1 MDLLINTLP
10 TDIQEKIHHLV
21 IKLRQPRTISTNLME
36 EVTTHAGLLFNI
48 LKKTQINQSMYI
60 HVRYTN
66 VSLLAYYL
74 VWILNDE
81 RFTFESNVTENV
93 ICLFNQDNEYIHNI
107 NFETFLIYSEIQVTK
122 MMVLIRKCWLLMCVK
137 KRLKAHRLLITGY

>member
-1 MDLLINTLP
+1 MDLLINMLP

-21 IKLRQPRTISTNLME
+21 IILRQPKTISTNLME
-36 EVTTHAGLLFNI
+36 DVTTHAGLLLNI

-66 VSLLAYYL
+66 VSLLAYCL

-81 RFTFESNVTENV
+81 RFTFDSNVTENV
-93 ICLFNQDNEYIHNI
+93 ICLFNRDSEYIHQI
-107 NFETFLIYSEIQVTK
+107 NFKTFLIYNEIQVTK
-122 MMVLIRKCWLLMCVK
+122 MMILIRKCWMLMCVR
-137 KRLKAHRLLITGY
+137 KRLKTHRLLVTGS

>member
-10 TDIQEKIHHLV
+10 TDIQEKIHDLV
-21 IKLRQPRTISTNLME
+21 LKLRQPKTISTNLME
-36 EVTTHAGLLFNI
+36 EVTSHTGLLLNI
-48 LKKTQINQSMYI
+48 LKNIYINQSMYI
-60 HVRYTN
+60 HIRYTN

-81 RFTFESNVTENV
+81 RLTFESNVNENV
-93 ICLFNQDNEYIHNI
+93 IGLFNQDNEYIHNI

-137 KRLKAHRLLITGY
+137 KRLKAHRLLITCY